1 MSVIC
6 SKVSHFLGIHF
17 LKNGG
22 HQMRIKQDAPTH
34 LTLDEFTSSAVTCLT
49 LRLVIYGHSRAV
61 RLAGEGQQ
69 TSLCALV
76 LVMSA

>member
-1 MSVIC
+1 MSVI
-6 SKVSHFLGIHF
+6 SGKVSRFLGIGS
-17 LKNGG
+17 LKSGG
-22 HQMRIKQDAPTH
+22 HQMRIKQDALTH

-49 LRLVIYGHSRAV
+49 LRPVVCSHSRAI

-69 TSLCALV
+69 TSLYALV